1 MDILTREDLKKLI
14 RTPAGVCLSIYIP
27 THRTGKETEQGP
39 IRLKNLLKEAEEH
52 LLASGL
58 RTPQI
63 RTLLRPV
70 DPLLVDSFFWQFQ
83 SDGLALFLS
92 STGLHYYRVPLRFDE
107 LVLLAERFH
116 IKPLFQLVT
125 DDEHLF
131 VLAVSQKEIRLF
143 RCTQY
148 SVGEINLRE
157 VPTSL
162 AQALRFDDP
171 EKHLQFHTGTSTP
184 GVGGERSALFHGH
197 GGSVNNTKSNLLQYF
212 RKIDKGLQELLRD
225 ERAPLVLAGV
235 EYLLPIYQEANNYP
249 HLMEE
254 CIEGNPEELSA
265 EELHKRA
272 WGIAHPLF
280 AKAQKE
286 AAEQYKQLSNMKSV
300 QTSGDLEKTIIA
312 AHTGRVKTIFVAID
326 VQEWGMFDPQ
336 LNKVWLHE
344 EFIPGDEDLLDFA
357 AVQTFLNG
365 GIVYA
370 LKKESIPGG
379 SSIAAI
385 FRY

>member
-1 MDILTREDLKKLI
+1 MDNLTRAELRTLI
-14 RTPAGVCLSIYIP
+14 SKPFEVGVSIYLP
-27 THRTGKETEQGP
+27 THRIGRETEQGP
-39 IRLKNLLKEAEEH
+39 ILLKNLLKEANGKLH
-52 LLASGL
+52 TYGL
-58 RTPQI
+58 RTPEIQ
-63 RTLLRPV
+63 TLLNPAES
-70 DPLLVDSFFWQFQ
+70 LLVDNLFWQYQ
-83 SDGLALFLS
+83 IDGLALFLS
-92 STGLHYYRVPLRFDE
+92 PAGLRSYRLPLRFDP
-107 LVLLAERFH
+107 LVVVGKHFH

-125 DDEHLF
+125 NDKHFF

-148 SVGEINLRE
+148 SVSKVDLRE

-171 EKHLQFHTGTSTP
+171 EKHLQFHTGTSSP
-184 GVGGERSALFHGH
+184 GVGGDRSALFHGH
-197 GGSVNNTKSNLLQYF
+197 GGSVNNTKSNLLRYF
-212 RKIDKGLQELLRD
+212 HKIDKGLQELLRD

-235 EYLLPIYQEANNYP
+235 KYLLPIYQEANNYP

-272 WGIAHPLF
+272 CEITHPVF

-286 AAEQYKQLSNMKSV
+286 AVVQYTQLSNMKSG
-300 QTSGDLEKTIIA
+300 QTSCDLEKIIIA
-312 AHTGRVKTIFVAID
+312 AYTGRVKTIFVAIE
-326 VQEWGMFDPQ
+326 VQEWGMFDPR
-336 LNKVWLHE
+336 LSKILLHE

-357 AVQTFLNG
+357 ATQTFLNG

-370 LKKESIPGG
+370 LRTESMPSG

>member
-14 RTPAGVCLSIYIP
+14 RTPAGVCLSIYMP
-27 THRTGKETEQGP
+27 THRIGKETEQGP

-58 RTPQI
+58 RSPQI

-70 DPLLVDSFFWQFQ
+70 DPLLVDSFLWQFQ
-83 SDGLALFLS
+83 SDGLALFFS
-92 STGLHYYRVPLRFDE
+92 SAGLRYYRVPLRFDE
-107 LVLLAERFH
+107 LVVLAERFH

-125 DDEHLF
+125 DDEHVF
-131 VLAVSQKEIRLF
+131 VLAVSQKEVRLF

-148 SVGEINLRE
+148 NVSKVDLRE

-171 EKHLQFHTGTSTP
+171 EKHLQFHTGTSSP
-184 GVGGERSALFHGH
+184 GVGGDRSALFHGH
-197 GGSVNNTKSNLLQYF
+197 GGSVNKTKSNILSYF
-212 RKIDKGLQELLRD
+212 HKIDKGLQELLRD

-235 EYLLPIYQEANNYP
+235 KYLLPIYQEANNYP

-254 CIEGNPEELSA
+254 YIEGNPEELRA
-265 EELHKRA
+265 EELHKLA
-272 WGIAHPLF
+272 WEIAHPLF

-286 AAEQYKQLSNMKSV
+286 AVLQYKQLSNMKSG
-300 QTSGDLEKTIIA
+300 QPSSDLEEIIIA
-312 AHTGRVKTIFVAID
+312 AYAGRVKTVFVAIE
-326 VQEWGMFDPQ
+326 VQEWGLFDPR
-336 LNKVWLHE
+336 LSKVWLHE

-370 LKKESIPGG
+370 LKTESIPGD